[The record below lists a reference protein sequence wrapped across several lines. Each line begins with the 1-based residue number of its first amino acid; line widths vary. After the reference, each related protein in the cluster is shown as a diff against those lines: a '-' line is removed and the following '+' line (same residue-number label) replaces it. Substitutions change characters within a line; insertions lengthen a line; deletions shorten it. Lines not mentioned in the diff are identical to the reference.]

1 MNCIVC
7 KKVLENTGPSPCEEN
22 QPSGG
27 TSFQSRGHYGSA
39 AFDPMD
45 GTYLEINIC
54 DPCLVQAGTDGNV
67 LIGFPRPSPPRG
79 PMMQWPLV
87 EVESERHGNAE

>member
-7 KKVLENTGPSPCEEN
+7 KKPLVNTGPSPCEDN

-27 TSFQSRGHYGSA
+27 TAFHSSGHYGST

-54 DPCLVQAGTDGNV
+54 DPCLIQAGSEGSV
-67 LIGFPRPSPPRG
+67 LIGFPQPSRRG
-79 PMMQWPLV
+79 PMMHWPLTK
-87 EVESERHGNAE
+87 VESET